1 MNKKLLWSA
10 LVLAPQLAFAQG
22 AAPAGAAQAGVS
34 VYGVVDMAL
43 SSYRGE
49 GAGSRSMLTSSGN
62 QASRLGFK
70 GRESLGDSLWAG
82 FELESGLNTDTG
94 TGQASNTNNQP
105 SGAVNANGGITFN
118 RKAYVYLEGKDWGQL
133 RLGRDYTPAFW
144 NLFAFDP
151 FRVGVG
157 MSGHVLNGTTATG
170 FRASN
175 SVGYFSPGCTTFQC
189 KGLFFQG
196 MLAAGE
202 NSTSDATKRDG
213 NLHAWRLGY
222 GGAGF
227 DVAVASA
234 TTKNAAVG
242 DFVQTNIGGA
252 YQWQGHRLM
261 ALVGQNKTRIPV
273 AALAGPL
280 LAAGRLDFLGH
291 GLHPRE
297 LHGAAPQRRCRQ
309 RGAQAGRGLC
319 TPAVQAHH
327 AVRHLCACHQQGRV
341 APAREFGRRAGAGA
355 GARRQCLGLRSGHTP
370 RLLSLWTRAP

>member
-273 AALAGPL
+273 AALAGTSR
-280 LAAGRLDFLGH
+280 GRFWQLGAWISS
-291 GLHPRE
+291 GTGYIPVSYME
-297 LHGAAPQRRCRQ
+297 LHRNDAADSAARKLAVGYVHPLSKRTTLYGTYAHVTN
-309 RGAQAGRGLC
+309 RGALRLPVSSGAEQGPVPVLGGNASGFDLGI
-319 TPAVQAHH
+319 
-327 AVRHLCACHQQGRV
+327 RHV
-341 APAREFGRRAGAGA
+341 F
-355 GARRQCLGLRSGHTP
+355 
-370 RLLSLWTRAP
+370 

>member
-273 AALAGPL
+273 AALSGTSRGRFWQLGAWISAGTGYIPVSYM
-280 LAAGRLDFLGH
+280 
-291 GLHPRE
+291 E
-297 LHGAAPQRRCRQ
+297 LHRNDAADSAARKLAVGYVHPLSKRTTLYGTYAHVTNKGALRLPVSS
-309 RGAQAGRGLC
+309 GAEQGPVPVLGGNASGFDLGI
-319 TPAVQAHH
+319 
-327 AVRHLCACHQQGRV
+327 RHV
-341 APAREFGRRAGAGA
+341 F
-355 GARRQCLGLRSGHTP
+355 
-370 RLLSLWTRAP
+370 